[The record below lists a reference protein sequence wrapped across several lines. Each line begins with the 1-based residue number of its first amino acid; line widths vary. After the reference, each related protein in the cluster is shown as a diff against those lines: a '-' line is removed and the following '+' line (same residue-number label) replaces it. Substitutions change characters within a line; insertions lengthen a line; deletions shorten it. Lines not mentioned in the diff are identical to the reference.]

1 MMDLLND
8 ETDEEIE
15 LVEISDAEGNRAEMR
30 RLATVEYSGKLYHI
44 LGAVQEDETDDFS
57 DDGLVLVRQD
67 CTPDGADEYV
77 ITEDEREIEQVVGR
91 AALRGAGVAGA
102 KSDVAGGIFVKQ
114 RAVEQLAAAVDGAA
128 CRHQCHF
135 ANAAGAF
142 VAVQQTAQQHLSLL
156 GVVVHNPALLKGD
169 TEVLDELAVEHI
181 GLCAVDDALYP
192 VLVGRSEHFL
202 RGDVGQEHHAL
213 FALAGGAF
221 PHSLIRMFFI
231 MVRNYFWINLC

>member
-91 AALRGAGVAGA
+91 YV
-102 KSDVAGGIFVKQ
+102 I
-114 RAVEQLAAAVDGAA
+114 E
-128 CRHQCHF
+128 
-135 ANAAGAF
+135 
-142 VAVQQTAQQHLSLL
+142 SLL
-156 GVVVHNPALLKGD
+156 DEIG
-169 TEVLDELAVEHI
+169 EV
-181 GLCAVDDALYP
+181 
-192 VLVGRSEHFL
+192 SE
-202 RGDVGQEHHAL
+202 GEET
-213 FALAGGAF
+213 
-221 PHSLIRMFFI
+221 
-231 MVRNYFWINLC
+231 

>member
-1 MMDLLND
+1 MIKVGINGFGRIGRFVFRAAMKRNDIQIVGINDLCPVDYLAYMLKYDTMHGQFDGTIEADVENSKLIVNGQAIRITAERNPADLKWNEVEAEYVVESTGLLND

-91 AALRGAGVAGA
+91 YV
-102 KSDVAGGIFVKQ
+102 I
-114 RAVEQLAAAVDGAA
+114 E
-128 CRHQCHF
+128 
-135 ANAAGAF
+135 
-142 VAVQQTAQQHLSLL
+142 SLL
-156 GVVVHNPALLKGD
+156 DEIG
-169 TEVLDELAVEHI
+169 EV
-181 GLCAVDDALYP
+181 
-192 VLVGRSEHFL
+192 SEGEETWPCGENHRPGEFCYC
-202 RGDVGQEHHAL
+202 GQNEYL
-213 FALAGGAF
+213 Q
-221 PHSLIRMFFI
+221 
-231 MVRNYFWINLC
+231 

>member
-91 AALRGAGVAGA
+91 YVIESLLDEIGEVALRR
-102 KSDVAGGIFVKQ
+102 KPQAGGILLL
-114 RAVEQLAAAVDGAA
+114 RAKRVSAIIFSCQSAENHV
-128 CRHQCHF
+128 
-135 ANAAGAF
+135 
-142 VAVQQTAQQHLSLL
+142 
-156 GVVVHNPALLKGD
+156 
-169 TEVLDELAVEHI
+169 
-181 GLCAVDDALYP
+181 
-192 VLVGRSEHFL
+192 
-202 RGDVGQEHHAL
+202 
-213 FALAGGAF
+213 
-221 PHSLIRMFFI
+221 
-231 MVRNYFWINLC
+231 

>member
-30 RLATVEYSGKLYHI
+30 RLATVKYSGKLYHI

-91 AALRGAGVAGA
+91 YV
-102 KSDVAGGIFVKQ
+102 I
-114 RAVEQLAAAVDGAA
+114 E
-128 CRHQCHF
+128 
-135 ANAAGAF
+135 
-142 VAVQQTAQQHLSLL
+142 SLL
-156 GVVVHNPALLKGD
+156 DEIG
-169 TEVLDELAVEHI
+169 EV
-181 GLCAVDDALYP
+181 
-192 VLVGRSEHFL
+192 SEGEETWPCGENHRPGEFCYC
-202 RGDVGQEHHAL
+202 GQNEYL
-213 FALAGGAF
+213 Q
-221 PHSLIRMFFI
+221 
-231 MVRNYFWINLC
+231 